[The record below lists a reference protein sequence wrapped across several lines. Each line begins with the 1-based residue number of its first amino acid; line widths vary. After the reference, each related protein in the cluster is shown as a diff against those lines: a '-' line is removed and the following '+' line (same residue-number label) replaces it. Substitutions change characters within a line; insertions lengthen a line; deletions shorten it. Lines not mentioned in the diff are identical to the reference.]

1 MQETVV
7 FSFIIVKFVTHKFLL
22 IPLKYN
28 KKCFCVSFNVM
39 FVIASGENGKTYG
52 QNHTK
57 QSSPSQ
63 HYNIINKTFWKNWD
77 ADLCFYDIFSM
88 FWGWMR
94 MFSQSLMVAT
104 ETYGIRR
111 TQNCQKIRPYD
122 FPCTRVNYFNKISKL
137 TGSIQCAIAIQVVI
151 C

>member
-1 MQETVV
+1 M
-7 FSFIIVKFVTHKFLL
+7 VKHD
-22 IPLKYN
+22 
-28 KKCFCVSFNVM
+28 
-39 FVIASGENGKTYG
+39 E
-52 QNHTK
+52 NHTK

-63 HYNIINKTFWKNWD
+63 HYDIIDKTVWKNWD
-77 ADLCFYDIFSM
+77 AHLCFYDIFFM

-104 ETYGIRR
+104 ETYGKCR

-122 FPCTRVNYFNKISKL
+122 FPYLRVNYFNKISKL
-137 TGSIQCAIAIQVVI
+137 TGSIQCAIAIHVVI